1 MALGLSFAGVALVAA
16 EGATK
21 RPCAHAGCENRQ
33 RAGCA
38 AAAHAPMPCR
48 LAECGDVNLRARS
61 PPGAQK
67 HL

>member
-21 RPCAHAGCENRQ
+21 RPCAQAGCEDPQ
-33 RAGCA
+33 RARCA
-38 AAAHAPMPCR
+38 AAAHAPMLCR
-48 LAECGDVNLRARS
+48 LAECGGVNLYARG